1 MDVAY
6 FKVLF
11 HDSPGGTGTK

>member
-1 MDVAY
+1 MSPPLDAY

-11 HDSPGGTGTK
+11 H